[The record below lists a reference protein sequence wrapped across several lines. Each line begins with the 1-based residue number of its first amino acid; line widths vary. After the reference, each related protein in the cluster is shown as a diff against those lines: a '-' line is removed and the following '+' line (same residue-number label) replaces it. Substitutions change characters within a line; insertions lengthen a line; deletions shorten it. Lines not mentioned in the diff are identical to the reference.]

1 MTLAALN
8 SLPLPQLKEELRR
21 CCGAAAWVERMSE
34 RFPVKDAVS
43 LLEAAGSIW
52 KACSEDDWREAFSH
66 HPQIGDLA
74 SLKKK
79 FASTAQW
86 AAGEQ
91 AAVQQASE
99 NILEE
104 LAAGNRQ
111 YLEKFGYIFIVC
123 ASGKSA
129 AEMLH
134 LLKERLPHTPAD
146 EIRVAMAEQEKITK
160 IRLEKL
166 LIS

>member
-8 SLPLPQLKEELRR
+8 SLPLPQLKEALRQ
-21 CCGAAAWVERMSE
+21 CCGATAWVDRMSE
-34 RFPVKDAVS
+34 RFPVKDTGG
-43 LLEAAGSIW
+43 LLDAAGSIW
-52 KACSEDDWREAFSH
+52 RACTEDDWKEAFSH

-74 SLKKK
+74 SLKQK

-99 NILEE
+99 STLEE

-123 ASGKSA
+123 ATGKSA

-134 LLKERLPHTPAD
+134 LLKERLPHTPGE
-146 EIRVAMAEQEKITK
+146 EIWVAMAEQEKITK

-166 LIS
+166 LI